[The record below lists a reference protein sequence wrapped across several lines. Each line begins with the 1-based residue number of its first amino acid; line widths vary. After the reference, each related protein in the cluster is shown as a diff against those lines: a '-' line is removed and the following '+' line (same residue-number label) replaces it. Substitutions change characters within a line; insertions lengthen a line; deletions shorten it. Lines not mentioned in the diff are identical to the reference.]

1 MSENNK
7 TESSMNSGHDF
18 FDEKNINE
26 NMPEDEIVEAY
37 LKQLDMDTP
46 DLWDKIE
53 AGIDEEIK
61 SEDNRY
67 GKVDNGQDESNPYN
81 VKSKKRSKLVYII
94 PTLAIVAIIAAV
106 ILVSPLME
114 ERSHIENSDTM
125 DNLVDESYEDYVGE
139 SADSDMDSDMD
150 MDESV
155 EESAEADMDDSAEN
169 EAYIDTDMS
178 VDEDDED
185 TDDAQAEEFV
195 DEDEDNSGDTILA
208 EDVTLY
214 IVEVREGIYI
224 CKITE
229 SKDDLDVSL
238 TDSDEISVT
247 FTDLKESPEAGT
259 EVVTDILYY
268 DDGTSSWVAK
278 IK

>member
-7 TESSMNSGHDF
+7 TESSMNSGRDI

-26 NMPEDEIVEAY
+26 NMSEDEIVEAY

-61 SEDNRY
+61 SEDNKY
-67 GKVDNGQDESNPYN
+67 EEAYNEQDESSTYN

-94 PTLAIVAIIAAV
+94 PTLAIAAIIAAV

-114 ERSHIENSDTM
+114 ERSHIENSENSDTM
-125 DNLVDESYEDYVGE
+125 DNLVNESYEDYVNE
-139 SADSDMDSDMD
+139 SADSDMA
-150 MDESV
+150 
-155 EESAEADMDDSAEN
+155 ESAESDAYMDADMSA
-169 EAYIDTDMS
+169 
-178 VDEDDED
+178 DEDDED
-185 TDDAQAEEFV
+185 TDAAQVEEFV

-208 EDVTLY
+208 ENVTLY
-214 IVEVREGIYI
+214 IVEVREDIYI
-224 CKITE
+224 CKIAE

-238 TDSDEISVT
+238 TDSDEIRVT
-247 FTDLKESPEAGT
+247 FTDLKESLEAGT
-259 EVVTDILYY
+259 EVVADILYY

>member
-7 TESSMNSGHDF
+7 TEGSMNSGHDF

-26 NMPEDEIVEAY
+26 NMSEDEIVEAY

-61 SEDNRY
+61 SEDNKY
-67 GKVDNGQDESNPYN
+67 KEAYNGQDEPSTYN

-94 PTLAIVAIIAAV
+94 PTLAIAAIIAAV

-114 ERSHIENSDTM
+114 ERSHIENSENSDTM
-125 DNLVDESYEDYVGE
+125 DNLVNESYEDYV
-139 SADSDMDSDMD
+139 D
-150 MDESV
+150 
-155 EESAEADMDDSAEN
+155 ESAESDAYMDA
-169 EAYIDTDMS
+169 DMS

-185 TDDAQAEEFV
+185 TNAAQVEESV
-195 DEDEDNSGDTILA
+195 NEDEDISGDTILA

-238 TDSDEISVT
+238 TDSDEIRVT

-259 EVVTDILYY
+259 EVVADILYY

>member
-7 TESSMNSGHDF
+7 AESNMNSERDI
-18 FDEKNINE
+18 FDGKNINE

-61 SEDNRY
+61 SEDNKY
-67 GKVDNGQDESNPYN
+67 KEAYNGQDEPSTYN

-94 PTLAIVAIIAAV
+94 PTLAIAAIIAAV

-114 ERSHIENSDTM
+114 ERSHIENSENSDTM
-125 DNLVDESYEDYVGE
+125 DNLVNESYEDYVDE
-139 SADSDMDSDMD
+139 SADSDMA
-150 MDESV
+150 ESV
-155 EESAEADMDDSAEN
+155 EESAEVDMAESAEN
-169 EAYIDTDMS
+169 DAYMDADMS

-185 TDDAQAEEFV
+185 TDAAQAEASV
-195 DEDEDNSGDTILA
+195 NEDEDISCDTILA
-208 EDVTLY
+208 ENVTLY

-238 TDSDEISVT
+238 TDSDEIRVT
-247 FTDLKESPEAGT
+247 FTDLNESLEAGT
-259 EVVTDILYY
+259 EVVADISYY